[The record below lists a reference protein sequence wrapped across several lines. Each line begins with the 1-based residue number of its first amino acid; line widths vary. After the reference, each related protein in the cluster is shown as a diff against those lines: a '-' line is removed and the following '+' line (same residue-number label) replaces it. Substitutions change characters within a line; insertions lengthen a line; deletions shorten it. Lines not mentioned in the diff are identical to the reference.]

1 MSSDSSP
8 VKLNPEQRARLKAQ
22 LQQRGLTRQ
31 QSRTISPQ
39 PQGQPLP
46 LSYAQ
51 ELMWL
56 LDQLA
61 APAYNTPLTWCIRGP
76 LDVALLERCLQVV
89 IQRHE
94 VLRTVYQWQDDQLQ
108 QGVLPEVAFAIA
120 IADLRQIPAAEQ
132 SAQAHTI
139 LLQETRR
146 PFDLARDI
154 PLRATVLHLGEG
166 EYWLH
171 FTWHHIASDDTSQAV
186 LLKELSALYSAL
198 TQGSP
203 SPLTPL
209 PIQYGDYAYWQ
220 RQQLTETVLSADLAY
235 WRRQLAHLPPKLALP
250 FRNADRENST
260 SLGQAIRVPF
270 TLDSALATGLKAL
283 SRQHRITLFTT
294 LLTAFNVLLYRYSG
308 QTDIVVGIPFSDRI
322 VPEVQPLLG
331 VFTNTLV
338 LRADLTDAP
347 RFTTLLTQVNA
358 ALLAAREHQALPYA
372 QLVTALREDST
383 WSPGWD
389 GSTPHSDLFQVLFDF
404 QSVPLPQIELPD
416 LTVSPLENGLRCPL
430 VDLTL
435 HLEDNADGL
444 SGYVI
449 GADTRFEVETLQ
461 QMVGHWQTLLMG
473 IMADPAQTIDTLPLL
488 TSLER
493 HQYWLEGQA
502 SAPVHPST
510 QRVHHGF
517 EVQAERTPDA
527 IALLDGT
534 TQQTLTYGELNRR
547 ANQLAHHLRQ
557 LGVQAETPV
566 GLCCDRSLDMIVGLL
581 GILKAGGAYL
591 PLDPH
596 YPQTRLQF
604 ILANAEPVLI
614 LTQRQTAAVLPTSSI
629 PRLCLDQDAATIVQ
643 HPTHNPEP
651 VGDAQTLAYVIYTSG
666 STGKP
671 KGVMIEHGALANF
684 VTAAIQLY
692 GVQGDDRVLQFASLS
707 FDAAAEEMY
716 PCLLTG
722 GTLVLRSDA
731 MISSPSQFVNTCQ
744 DWHITVLDL
753 PTAYWQQ
760 IVAELAA
767 ESLTLPPCLR
777 LVIIGGERVPPAAVH
792 TWWTCV
798 GKTPQLINTYGPT
811 ETTVVATACS
821 LNPDTVIQ
829 PEVPIGR
836 AIANLQTHVLDAQ
849 LHPVP
854 IGIPGELYI
863 SGAGLARGY
872 LNRPELTRERF
883 MTHTPEELPSTRLYR
898 TGDLVRYRRDGQLE
912 FLGRVDHQVKIR
924 GFRVE
929 LGEIEAALLQHQGVK
944 TAIAVVRE
952 DQPGDRRLVV
962 YGVPASGEL
971 SPSQIREVLK
981 TKLPDYMVPSAVVFL
996 ETLPLTP
1003 NGKVDRKALPAPD
1016 PSQRRRDAPLVEP
1029 RSDTEATLTAIW
1041 RDVLKVEA
1049 LSIHDNFFE
1058 LGGHSLLAT
1067 RVASRI
1073 SQAFSLNFLLRNLFE
1088 APTIAELAGRVAA
1101 LLQAQSIHQ
1110 KPTMTSLEEGE
1121 L

>member
-1 MSSDSSP
+1 
-8 VKLNPEQRARLKAQ
+8 
-22 LQQRGLTRQ
+22 
-31 QSRTISPQ
+31 
-39 PQGQPLP
+39 
-46 LSYAQ
+46 
-51 ELMWL
+51 
-56 LDQLA
+56 
-61 APAYNTPLTWCIRGP
+61 
-76 LDVALLERCLQVV
+76 
-89 IQRHE
+89 
-94 VLRTVYQWQDDQLQ
+94 
-108 QGVLPEVAFAIA
+108 
-120 IADLRQIPAAEQ
+120 
-132 SAQAHTI
+132 
-139 LLQETRR
+139 
-146 PFDLARDI
+146 
-154 PLRATVLHLGEG
+154 
-166 EYWLH
+166 
-171 FTWHHIASDDTSQAV
+171 
-186 LLKELSALYSAL
+186 
-198 TQGSP
+198 
-203 SPLTPL
+203 
-209 PIQYGDYAYWQ
+209 
-220 RQQLTETVLSADLAY
+220 
-235 WRRQLAHLPPKLALP
+235 
-250 FRNADRENST
+250 
-260 SLGQAIRVPF
+260 
-270 TLDSALATGLKAL
+270 
-283 SRQHRITLFTT
+283 
-294 LLTAFNVLLYRYSG
+294 
-308 QTDIVVGIPFSDRI
+308 
-322 VPEVQPLLG
+322 
-331 VFTNTLV
+331 
-338 LRADLTDAP
+338 
-347 RFTTLLTQVNA
+347 
-358 ALLAAREHQALPYA
+358 
-372 QLVTALREDST
+372 
-383 WSPGWD
+383 
-389 GSTPHSDLFQVLFDF
+389 
-404 QSVPLPQIELPD
+404 
-416 LTVSPLENGLRCPL
+416 
-430 VDLTL
+430 
-435 HLEDNADGL
+435 
-444 SGYVI
+444 
-449 GADTRFEVETLQ
+449 
-461 QMVGHWQTLLMG
+461 
-473 IMADPAQTIDTLPLL
+473 
-488 TSLER
+488 
-493 HQYWLEGQA
+493 
-502 SAPVHPST
+502 
-510 QRVHHGF
+510 
-517 EVQAERTPDA
+517 
-527 IALLDGT
+527 
-534 TQQTLTYGELNRR
+534 
-547 ANQLAHHLRQ
+547 
-557 LGVQAETPV
+557 
-566 GLCCDRSLDMIVGLL
+566 
-581 GILKAGGAYL
+581 
-591 PLDPH
+591 
-596 YPQTRLQF
+596 
-604 ILANAEPVLI
+604 
-614 LTQRQTAAVLPTSSI
+614 
-629 PRLCLDQDAATIVQ
+629 
-643 HPTHNPEP
+643 
-651 VGDAQTLAYVIYTSG
+651 
-666 STGKP
+666 
-671 KGVMIEHGALANF
+671 
-684 VTAAIQLY
+684 
-692 GVQGDDRVLQFASLS
+692 VQGDDRVLQFASLS

-944 TAIAVVRE
+944 AAIAVVRE